1 MDGFIRRA
9 DSLMN
14 AKVTEYINDKNTWTQ
29 ELNLLRFVLLEV
41 GFEETVKWG
50 APVYVHKGKN
60 IVGLSA
66 FKNYCGLWFFQGSF
80 LIDEQKKL
88 VNAQEG
94 KTQAMRQWR
103 FFTVEDIQPDLVKQ
117 YALEAIKNSEEG
129 KELKVKRNTKPLS
142 IPDELQL
149 EFDKDERLKE
159 AFNVFSLSKQ
169 REFSDYISEAKREA
183 TKQKRLEKIIPMIL
197 NGAGLYDKY
206 KDC

>member
-1 MDGFIRRA
+1 
-9 DSLMN
+9 MN

-29 ELNLLRFVLLEV
+29 ELNLLRSVLLEV

-103 FFTVEDIQPDLVKQ
+103 FYKVEDIQPDLVKQ

-142 IPDELQL
+142 IPNELQL
-149 EFDKDERLKE
+149 EFDKNERLKE
-159 AFNVFSLSKQ
+159 AFNGFSLSKQ

-197 NGAGLYDKY
+197 NGVGLYDKY
-206 KDC
+206 KNC

>member
-1 MDGFIRRA
+1 
-9 DSLMN
+9 MN

>member
-1 MDGFIRRA
+1 
-9 DSLMN
+9 MN
-14 AKVTEYINDKNTWTQ
+14 AKVTEYINNKNTWTQ
-29 ELNLLRFVLLEV
+29 ELNLLRSVLLEV

-50 APVYVHKGKN
+50 APVYVYKGKN

-129 KELKVKRNTKPLS
+129 KELKVKKNTKPLS

-159 AFNVFSLSKQ
+159 AFNGFSLSKQ

-197 NGAGLYDKY
+197 NGVGLYDKY
-206 KDC
+206 KNC

>member
-1 MDGFIRRA
+1 
-9 DSLMN
+9 MN

-29 ELNLLRFVLLEV
+29 ELNLLRSVLLEL

-103 FFTVEDIQPDLVKQ
+103 FYTVEDIQPDLVKQ

-129 KELKVKRNTKPLS
+129 KELKVKKNTKPLS

-149 EFDKDERLKE
+149 EFDKKERLKE

-197 NGAGLYDKY
+197 NGVGLYDKY
-206 KDC
+206 KNC

>member
-1 MDGFIRRA
+1 
-9 DSLMN
+9 MN
-14 AKVTEYINDKNTWTQ
+14 AKVTEYINNKNTWTQ
-29 ELNLLRFVLLEV
+29 ELNLLRSVLLEV

-129 KELKVKRNTKPLS
+129 KELKVKKNTKPLS

-159 AFNVFSLSKQ
+159 AFNGFSLSKQ

-197 NGAGLYDKY
+197 NGVGLYDKY
-206 KDC
+206 KNC

>member
-1 MDGFIRRA
+1 
-9 DSLMN
+9 MN

-149 EFDKDERLKE
+149 EFDKNERLKE
-159 AFNVFSLSKQ
+159 AFNGFSLSKQ

-197 NGAGLYDKY
+197 NGVGLYDKY
-206 KDC
+206 KNC

>member
-1 MDGFIRRA
+1 
-9 DSLMN
+9 MN
-14 AKVTEYINDKNTWTQ
+14 AKVTEYINNKNTWTQ
-29 ELNLLRFVLLEV
+29 ELNLLRSVLLEV

-50 APVYVHKGKN
+50 APVYVYKGKN

-159 AFNVFSLSKQ
+159 AFNGFSLSKQ

-197 NGAGLYDKY
+197 NGVGLYDKY
-206 KDC
+206 KNC

>member
-29 ELNLLRFVLLEV
+29 ELNLLRSVLLEV

-103 FFTVEDIQPDLVKQ
+103 FYTVEDIQPDLVKQ

-129 KELKVKRNTKPLS
+129 KELKVKKNTKPLS

-159 AFNVFSLSKQ
+159 AFNGFSLSKQ

-197 NGAGLYDKY
+197 NGVGLYDKY
-206 KDC
+206 KNC

>member
-1 MDGFIRRA
+1 
-9 DSLMN
+9 MN

-29 ELNLLRFVLLEV
+29 ELNLLRSVLLEV

-103 FFTVEDIQPDLVKQ
+103 FYTVEDIQPDLVKQ

-129 KELKVKRNTKPLS
+129 KELKVKKNTKPLS

-159 AFNVFSLSKQ
+159 AFNGFSLSKQ

-197 NGAGLYDKY
+197 NGVGLYDKY
-206 KDC
+206 KNC